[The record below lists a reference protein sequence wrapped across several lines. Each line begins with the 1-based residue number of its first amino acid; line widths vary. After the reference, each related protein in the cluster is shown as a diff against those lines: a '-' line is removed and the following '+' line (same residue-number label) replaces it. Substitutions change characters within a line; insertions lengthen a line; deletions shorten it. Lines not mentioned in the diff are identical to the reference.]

1 MQRISRADDNVW
13 VVGAFDPKK
22 PYDPDW
28 ASKSPAPVLRSG
40 DEPQVFGDSPLP
52 HNHVGDAMNWDAAVP
67 PDDEDGV
74 WSRGGDE
81 PLSWTPSS
89 NGVSTD
95 VPNYDLTS
103 IMRHR
108 ISLQNRGTGLP
119 AWGTLDGNDPRGP
132 MVQNYEGSNVHHY
145 YTYRPEHDPVAPW
158 QLSTMH
164 WELRDPI
171 DSSHATFESAVAR
184 SVADKRR
191 LKERGIY

>member
-28 ASKSPAPVLRSG
+28 ASKGPAPVLRSG
-40 DEPQVFGDSPLP
+40 DEPQIFGDSPPP
-52 HNHVGDAMNWDAAVP
+52 HNHVGDAMNWDAEVP
-67 PDDEDGV
+67 TDEDGV

-81 PLSWTPSS
+81 PLSWIPP
-89 NGVSTD
+89 NGG
-95 VPNYDLTS
+95 VPNHDLMS

-108 ISLQNRGTGLP
+108 INLHNRGTGLP

-132 MVQNYEGSNVHHY
+132 MVQNYENSNVHHY
-145 YTYRPEHDPVAPW
+145 YTYRPELDAERPW

-164 WELRDPI
+164 WELHDPM

-191 LKERGIY
+191 LKELGIG